1 MYSMD
6 LLLAAA
12 GIIALLY
19 ILRSLLRSVRRAAL
33 LGLAAA
39 CDLLATITG
48 LIARALRPRSP
59 SPRNAA

>member
-12 GIIALLY
+12 LIVALLCV
-19 ILRSLLRSVRRAAL
+19 LRSLLRSARPAAL
-33 LGLAAA
+33 LGLAAS
-39 CDLLATITG
+39 CDLLAAITG

-59 SPRNAA
+59 SPRSAG